1 MKIPS
6 VIVSTEPID
15 GVSSISDSLSR
26 YFATTFRDDNR
37 VKIFLSQLHG
47 LGLESIACSYNTRLI
62 KVLKSMKGTKD
73 FQIHPIV
80 LNPAGISRDI
90 QNYGIVGFAKRRL
103 SSAGIPNLL
112 SLALTSLRYSP
123 GVLKMDYSLLSIL
136 LAELELLEFR
146 GFSPRVVFLHPSMSD
161 MALANRNESFFK
173 LFTAFFH
180 GKHGV
185 EPGIMS
191 NNIGFLLEELDEWD
205 INVEYVAGPINRRGY
220 HMKPNQQKCE
230 ELIKKANRVIIAT
243 EVSSVTPPA
252 EEDIEYL
259 KKLNVSSFM
268 VELGNALDGVRVLDL
283 TRGHKHG

>member
-15 GVSSISDSLSR
+15 GVSNISDDLSR

-62 KVLKSMKGTKD
+62 KVLKSMKGTKN
-73 FQIHPIV
+73 FQTYPVV
-80 LNPAGISRDI
+80 LNPAGISRHI
-90 QNYGIVGFAKRRL
+90 QDYGIVGFAKKRL
-103 SSAGIPNLL
+103 SSAGIPNLV
-112 SLALTSLRYSP
+112 SLALASLKHLP
-123 GVLKMDYSLLSIL
+123 GVLKMDYGLLSIL

-146 GFSPRVVFLHPSMSD
+146 KFNPKVVFLHPSMSD
-161 MALANRNESFFK
+161 MALANRNEGFFR
-173 LFTAFFH
+173 LFTTFFY

-185 EPGIMS
+185 KPGIMS
-191 NNIGFLLEELDEWD
+191 NNIGFLLEKLDEWD

-220 HMKPNQQKCE
+220 HMKPDQQKCE
-230 ELIKKANRVIIAT
+230 ELIKKTDRVIIAT

-252 EEDIEYL
+252 VEDIKYL
-259 KKLNVSSFM
+259 KKLKVSSFII
-268 VELGNALDGVRVLDL
+268 ELTSALNGFRILDL
-283 TRGHKHG
+283 IGGQKRG